1 MGAEAILD
9 KIRQNGAEEAAALRK
24 QGDERAKAAADQ
36 IRADGEKEA
45 EFLLENARRTVA
57 EMEKREAL
65 MTGLEV
71 RKNTLAARRAVME
84 EAFQLAHEQ
93 LSSLP
98 DDKWEALI
106 SRLVLEAAESGTE
119 VLEVPQKDREKYE
132 AVPEGTLPI
141 LGEKSFLK
149 RLNAALKESGREGKL
164 TLSDAADISDGFR
177 LVGPVFDVNA
187 SFDTL
192 LSLVREDAEQ
202 EIYHILYP
210 QNQ

>member
-9 KIRQNGAEEAAALRK
+9 KIRQNGAEEASTLRK

-45 EFLLENARRTVA
+45 EFLIENARRTVA

-65 MTGLEV
+65 MAGLEV
-71 RKNTLAARRAVME
+71 RKNTLAARRSVMD
-84 EAFQLAHEQ
+84 EAFQLAHKQ

-98 DDKWEALI
+98 DDQWEALI
-106 SRLVLEAAESGTE
+106 SRLVLKAAESGTE
-119 VLEVPQKDREKYE
+119 VLEIPAKDREKYE

-164 TLSDAADISDGFR
+164 TLSDAVDISDGFR

-192 LSLVREDAEQ
+192 LSLVREEAEQ

>member
-65 MTGLEV
+65 MAGLEV
-71 RKNTLAARRAVME
+71 RKNTLAARRSVME

-93 LSSLP
+93 LSALP

-106 SRLVLEAAESGTE
+106 SRLVLKAAESGTE
-119 VLEVPQKDREKYE
+119 VLEIPAKDREKYE
-132 AVPEGTLPI
+132 AIPEGALPI

-164 TLSDAADISDGFR
+164 TLSDAADIPDGFR

-192 LSLVREDAEQ
+192 LSLVREEAEQ